1 MLDGVTILGL
11 LFWIIGILV
20 GFIGIL
26 IGMYSLIKQKNL
38 ETRIKEKEKL
48 KMLSKHIENDI
59 IPYISRVIDLIKD
72 PLKNDDTEFQI
83 YYFSLEIVS
92 KAFDEQKDIVNIE
105 TNVQELIRLK
115 EGNEKEKMQYKKI
128 DLNNKE
134 YVIKHLEEC
143 KLDLIIVDCTVGS
156 SEKYMLGDI
165 LMWLKK
171 IYCEVTDLETEFEN
185 LIDEF
190 KPKLIN
196 DLKNCTKEIFIIVL
210 NSSINS
216 KEIEINIKTFT
227 KTDNIGF
234 LIYNKVIGRDELDS
248 CLDKL
253 LQLKAE
259 LEEFRETLI
268 MTSYT

>member
-1 MLDGVTILGL
+1 M
-11 LFWIIGILV
+11 
-20 GFIGIL
+20 
-26 IGMYSLIKQKNL
+26 
-38 ETRIKEKEKL
+38 
-48 KMLSKHIENDI
+48 
-59 IPYISRVIDLIKD
+59 IDLIKE
-72 PLKNDDTEFQI
+72 PLKDIDTETQI
-83 YYFSLEIVS
+83 YFLSREIVS
-92 KAFDEQKDIVNIE
+92 KAFDEQKDIINIE
-105 TNVQELIRLK
+105 TNVQELITLK
-115 EGNEKEKMQYKKI
+115 EGKEKEKMQYKNI

-134 YVIKHLEEC
+134 YVIKRLEEC
-143 KLDLIIVDCTVGS
+143 NLDFITVDCTVGS
-156 SEKYMLGDI
+156 SEGYMLSDI
-165 LMWLKK
+165 LIQLKQ
-171 IYCEVTDLETEFEN
+171 IYCKVTDLETEFEN

-227 KTDNIGF
+227 KTDDIGF

-253 LQLKAE
+253 LQLKAD
-259 LEEFRETLI
+259 LEDFRETLI